1 MAPTSIRRRLDQ
13 ELVARKLARTRSQA
27 QWLIRAGRVALNGH
41 VETRP
46 GRRVSPAA
54 SIELLEPLHYV
65 SRGGLKLEHALDT
78 FQINPSGLIA
88 VDVGAS
94 TGGFTDCLLQ
104 RGAAR
109 VYAIDVGHGQLAEKL
124 RGDPRVI
131 NMESTDARHLESLP
145 EPIDLA
151 VIDVSFISLRLV
163 VPNIRRWL
171 RPTGD
176 IVALIK
182 PQFEAGPERV
192 GRGGVIRDPEVHRA
206 VLRELLAWAADQGL
220 TTLNLTPSPILGSDG
235 NREFL
240 VHWRMG
246 EAHPF
251 ERGEPLIEACV
262 GEG

>member
-13 ELVARKLARTRSQA
+13 EMVARKLARSRSQA

-54 SIELLEPLHYV
+54 SIKLLEPLPYV
-65 SRGGLKLEHALDT
+65 SRGGLKLEHALDI
-78 FQINPSGLIA
+78 FQITPLGLIA
-88 VDVGAS
+88 ADVGAS

-124 RGDPRVI
+124 RNDPRVI
-131 NMESTDARHLESLP
+131 NMESTDVRHLESLP

-163 VPNIRRWL
+163 VPNVCRWL

-192 GRGGVIRDPEVHRA
+192 GKGGLVRDPAVHRA
-206 VLRELLAWAADQGL
+206 VLRELLVWAVDQGL
-220 TTLNLTPSPILGSDG
+220 ITLNLIPSPILGNDG

-240 VHWRMG
+240 IHWRMG
-246 EAHPF
+246 ETSSAK
-251 ERGEPLIEACV
+251 GWEPLIEACV
-262 GEG
+262 GGS